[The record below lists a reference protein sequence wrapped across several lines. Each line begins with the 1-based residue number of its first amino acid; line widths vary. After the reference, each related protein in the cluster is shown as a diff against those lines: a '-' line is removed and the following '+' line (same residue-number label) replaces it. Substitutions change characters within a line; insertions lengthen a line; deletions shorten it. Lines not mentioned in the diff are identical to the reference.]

1 MNTSIVQT
9 FIDGTATA
17 DQWAGLFILAA
28 LGVGAF
34 VALIRQHIRDTKDD
48 ARKLRGGRVRF

>member
-34 VALIRQHIRDTKDD
+34 VALIRQHIRDAKDD

>member
-1 MNTSIVQT
+1 MTPSILAD
-9 FIDGTATA
+9 FISGQAMPE
-17 DQWAGLFILAA
+17 QWLGLFILAA

-34 VALIRQHIRDTKDD
+34 VALIRQHIRDAKDD

>member
-9 FIDGTATA
+9 FLEGAATA

-34 VALIRQHIRDTKDD
+34 VALLRQHIRDTKDD
-48 ARKLRGGRVRF
+48 ARNQRGGRVRF

>member
-1 MNTSIVQT
+1 MNSSIVQT

-17 DQWAGLFILAA
+17 DQWLGLFILAA

>member
-1 MNTSIVQT
+1 MNSSIVQT

-34 VALIRQHIRDTKDD
+34 VALIRQHIRDTKED